1 MEKLLEMAAKV
12 SDQAEVY
19 SQESSSNSVSFENA
33 KLHDIESDFS
43 AGIALRIIKDCKL
56 GFAYTRNLNC
66 REELISNALHS
77 LKGKVAADYQLPS
90 YRKLPTLDTYDKSI
104 DKINSTKLVE
114 ECSRINENWKEKTN
128 AEISSASWTYTSEK
142 RLMNSKGVDYSKKTS
157 GYGAYGG
164 LGFPGGASGIRR
176 SINSKLFIPF
186 PESSSDEMIILFN
199 IGEKTVQPKSGKLK
213 VIFMPGS
220 IYTLNWRFVTGTNA
234 QSIYEK
240 TSPIADKIGQQ
251 IFSDKLTIF
260 TDPLND
266 NFNNSTAFD
275 DEGIPTSKLI
285 LVENGVLK
293 SFYYDLYYAQKLGVK
308 STGHGYKGN
317 YSGKPTPNPAHL
329 TFLPGDVSFAEMI
342 KMIDRGI
349 IIEGAM
355 GAHSGNIPN
364 GDYSIGVNPGLYVE
378 NGEII
383 GRVKDSM
390 IAGNSYETM
399 KNVIAVENKPHN
411 IGNRMPAVLFDN
423 VSFSGK

>member
-1 MEKLLEMAAKV
+1 MEKLLEMAKKV
-12 SDQAEVY
+12 SDQAEIY
-19 SQESSSNSVSFENA
+19 SQESHSNSVSFENA

-43 AGIALRIIKDCKL
+43 AGIALRIIKNGKL
-56 GFAYTRNLNC
+56 GFAYTRNLNS

-77 LKGKVAADYQLPS
+77 LKGKVAADFQLPS
-90 YRKLPTLDTYDKSI
+90 YQKLPAVDTYDKSI
-104 DKINSTKLVE
+104 DEISSTKLVE
-114 ECSRINENWKEKTN
+114 ECRRITENWKEKTK
-128 AEISSASWTYTSEK
+128 AEIATASWTYTSEM
-142 RLMNSKGVDYSKKTS
+142 RLLNSKGVDYSKKSS
-157 GYGAYGG
+157 GYGSYGG

-176 SINSKLFIPF
+176 SINNKSFVPF
-186 PESSSDEMIILFN
+186 SESSSDEMVKLFN
-199 IGEKTVQPKSGKLK
+199 IGEKIVQPKSGKMK

-220 IYTLNWRFVTGTNA
+220 IYTLTWRFTTGTNA
-234 QSIYEK
+234 QSIYEN

-260 TDPLND
+260 TDPLNED
-266 NFNNSTAFD
+266 FNSATTFDEEGVPTA
-275 DEGIPTSKLI
+275 KHI

-293 SFYYDLYYAQKLGVK
+293 SFYYDLYYAQKLGAK
-308 STGHGYKGN
+308 STGHGYKGG
-317 YSGKPTPNPAHL
+317 YAGKPSPRPAHL
-329 TFLPGDVSFAEMI
+329 TFLPGNVSFAEMI

-349 IIEGAM
+349 ILEGAM

-364 GDYSIGVNPGLYVE
+364 GDYSIGVSPGLYVE

-383 GRVKDSM
+383 GRVKDAM

-411 IGNRMPAVLFDN
+411 IGSRMPAVLFDN

>member
-1 MEKLLEMAAKV
+1 MEKLLEMAKKV

-43 AGIALRIIKDCKL
+43 AGIALRIIKDGKL
-56 GFAYTRNLNC
+56 GFAYTRNLNN
-66 REELISNALHS
+66 REELITNALHS

-90 YRKLPTLDTYDKSI
+90 YQKLPQIDTYDKNI
-104 DKINSTKLVE
+104 DEISSSKLVE
-114 ECSRINENWKEKTN
+114 ECSRIDEIWKEKTN
-128 AEISSASWTYTSEK
+128 AEITIASWTFTDEM
-142 RLMNSKGVDYSKKTS
+142 RLINSKGVDYSKKTS
-157 GYGAYGG
+157 GYGVYGG
-164 LGFPGGASGIRR
+164 LGFPGGASGISR
-176 SINSKLFIPF
+176 SINNKSFIPF
-186 PESSSDEMIILFN
+186 LENSSNEMIMLFN
-199 IGEKTVQPKSGKLK
+199 IGEKIVQPKSGKMK
-213 VIFMPGS
+213 VLFMPGS
-220 IYTLNWRFVTGTNA
+220 LYTLNWRFTTGTSA

-240 TSPIADKIGQQ
+240 TSPVADNIGQQ

-260 TDPLND
+260 TDPLNE
-266 NFNNSTAFD
+266 NFNSATAFD
-275 DEGIPTSKLI
+275 SEGIPTTKFI

-308 STGHGYKGN
+308 STGHGYKQ
-317 YSGKPTPNPAHL
+317 YYYGKPTPQAAHL
-329 TFLPGDVSFAEMI
+329 TYLPGDASFAEMI

-349 IIEGAM
+349 ILEGAM

-364 GDYSIGVNPGLYVE
+364 GDYSIGVDPGLYVE

-383 GRVKDSM
+383 GRVKDAM

-399 KNVIAVENKPHN
+399 KNVIAIENKAHN
-411 IGNRMPAVLFDN
+411 IGSRMPAVLFDN

>member
-1 MEKLLEMAAKV
+1 MEKLLEMAKKV

-19 SQESSSNSVSFENA
+19 SYESSSNSVSFENA

-43 AGIALRIIKDCKL
+43 AGIALRIIKNGKL
-56 GFAYTRNLNC
+56 GFAYTCNLNN
-66 REELISNALHS
+66 REDLITHVLHS
-77 LKGKVAADYQLPS
+77 LKGKVAADFQLPS
-90 YRKLPTLDTYDKSI
+90 FQELPKIDTYDEN
-104 DKINSTKLVE
+104 INEISSTKLVE
-114 ECSRINENWKEKTN
+114 ECGRIIDKWKKTK
-128 AEISSASWTYTSEK
+128 AEIASASWTYSHQK
-142 RLMNSKGVDYSKKTS
+142 KLLNSKGVDYSEKTS

-176 SINSKLFIPF
+176 SINNKSFIPF
-186 PESSSDEMIILFN
+186 PESSLDEMIQLFN
-199 IGEKTVQPKSGKLK
+199 IGEKVVQPKSGKMK

-220 IYTLNWRFVTGTNA
+220 LYTLTWRFTTGTNA

-260 TDPLND
+260 TDPLNE
-266 NFNNSTAFD
+266 NYNNATAFD
-275 DEGIPTSKLI
+275 EEGVPTSKLI

-308 STGHGYKGN
+308 STGHGYKGS
-317 YSGKPTPNPAHL
+317 YSGKPTPRPAHL
-329 TFLPGDVSFAEMI
+329 TFLPGKTSFAEMI
-342 KMIDRGI
+342 KMIDHGI

-364 GDYSIGVNPGLYVE
+364 GDYSIGVSPGLYVE

-411 IGNRMPAVLFDN
+411 IGGRMPAVLFDD